1 MSNHNS
7 PDRME
12 DNRSWQSVGGNNFN
26 SNQHQDI
33 EEVCKR
39 VHNLAIVDVNV
50 FIVCF
55 FFIFFRLVK

>member
-12 DNRSWQSVGGNNFN
+12 DNRSWQSVGGNNFS

-33 EEVCKR
+33 EEVSLRNIYSLKKI
-39 VHNLAIVDVNV
+39 NN
-50 FIVCF
+50 FIQYYV
-55 FFIFFRLVK
+55 IY